1 VPPLHAARSDR
12 KDVGSEKEGQDVTP
26 AAVELDALL
35 GHPALRGRW
44 TEGFTSDDVLD
55 ELIAIGRLA
64 VDVRDDDEAARFTC
78 RLELRQGGAG
88 ASFGRG
94 RSLTAAAIR
103 CLLEAEAELAAEVER
118 GLDALGELLEDA

>member
-1 VPPLHAARSDR
+1 M
-12 KDVGSEKEGQDVTP
+12 TP

-64 VDVRDDDEAARFTC
+64 VDVRDDEAARFTC

>member
-1 VPPLHAARSDR
+1 M
-12 KDVGSEKEGQDVTP
+12 TP

-44 TEGFTSDDVLD
+44 PEGFTSDDVLD

-64 VDVRDDDEAARFTC
+64 VDVRDEDAAARFTC
-78 RLELRQGGAG
+78 RLELRHGGVG
-88 ASFGRG
+88 ASFGAG

-118 GLDALGELLEDA
+118 GLGALGELLEGA